1 MINTATTI
9 IPLKTLVG
17 DLYGEES
24 PRSSEF
30 CSVFPLTKS
39 ARCDLIITEKER
51 REEKRREEKKKKK
64 VMFLIGVLR
73 SLNDRTPRFFPCSLC
88 L

>member
-51 REEKRREEKKKKK
+51 REEKRREERRAFCFAGEMR
-64 VMFLIGVLR
+64 VTDTSWSSGN
-73 SLNDRTPRFFPCSLC
+73 SWDE
-88 L
+88 